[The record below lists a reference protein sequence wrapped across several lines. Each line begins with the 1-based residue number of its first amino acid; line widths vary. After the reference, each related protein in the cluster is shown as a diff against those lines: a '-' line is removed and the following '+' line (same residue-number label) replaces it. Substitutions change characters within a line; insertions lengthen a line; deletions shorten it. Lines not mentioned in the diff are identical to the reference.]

1 MSGASKIL
9 TVSYGTFSCT
19 LEGFDDPFGTMKA
32 IAEYFRDLAADDRY
46 FGAEP
51 PVPDAAMLHRLA
63 ESAINRRVQAQVQ
76 HNGVVL
82 RTGDA
87 IAAETAPD
95 TIAPEISTQ
104 INPAAPQSPILPAPS
119 LRDINSAA
127 RESQEASARLQNLR
141 AEIAHGAALGAA
153 QASPLAALDAA
164 MPSDGYIE
172 DQLADETVVNYAEL
186 AAKFAISP
194 DTPAPNPP
202 AAQAAPL
209 LDAAPIG
216 ARVHRPNPNARVQ
229 VIRGGQTA
237 SPPQAQPSQNQ
248 PLQAQPQTDQ
258 PLTAPRARIIRIRRV
273 VTGIDSAAPDA
284 DLDMAL
290 NGAVNGADALPTPNA
305 APPRAKIRPLEE
317 TLEALLSRTN
327 ATMAD
332 SDVQRRQ
339 AAMAHLKAAAAATQA
354 DSTLASGRS
363 AGAAMQ
369 EFRADLTTMTPQPA
383 PKTPLVLVSELR
395 VPKDSSAAKS
405 NHAQSS
411 PKLVENIFRSDDDTE
426 EDTTASPSN
435 IFTGV
440 ETFEDFVDRLGA
452 TEQIEIME
460 AAGVYMAHIEK
471 QPLFRRRQ
479 LMRLMSNLPDAL
491 PLTREASL
499 AIFKDLMRLGRFT
512 EAEPGLFS
520 VTDRSPLLAEALRE
534 AI

>member
-1 MSGASKIL
+1 M
-9 TVSYGTFSCT
+9 
-19 LEGFDDPFGTMKA
+19 
-32 IAEYFRDLAADDRY
+32 
-46 FGAEP
+46 
-51 PVPDAAMLHRLA
+51 
-63 ESAINRRVQAQVQ
+63 
-76 HNGVVL
+76 
-82 RTGDA
+82 
-87 IAAETAPD
+87 
-95 TIAPEISTQ
+95 
-104 INPAAPQSPILPAPS
+104 
-119 LRDINSAA
+119 
-127 RESQEASARLQNLR
+127 
-141 AEIAHGAALGAA
+141 
-153 QASPLAALDAA
+153 
-164 MPSDGYIE
+164 
-172 DQLADETVVNYAEL
+172 VNYAEL

-194 DTPAPNPP
+194 DTPAPNLA

-237 SPPQAQPSQNQ
+237 SSPLAKSSQAQP
-248 PLQAQPQTDQ
+248 PQAQPQTDQ

-290 NGAVNGADALPTPNA
+290 NGAANGADALPAPNA

-327 ATMAD
+327 ATLAD

-405 NHAQSS
+405 SHAKPS

>member
-76 HNGVVL
+76 DNGVVL

-87 IAAETAPD
+87 IAPETAAPKA
-95 TIAPEISTQ
+95 TAAANELAPETAAQ
-104 INPAAPQSPILPAPS
+104 INPAPPQSPVLPAPS
-119 LRDINSAA
+119 LRDVNSAA

-141 AEIAHGAALGAA
+141 AEIAQAAAQTPPHAA
-153 QASPLAALDAA
+153 QAAAQ
-164 MPSDGYIE
+164 PSDGYIE

-194 DTPAPNPP
+194 DTAAPNAAAEKP
-202 AAQAAPL
+202 AQTAQTAQTVPL
-209 LDAAPIG
+209 G

-229 VIRGGQTA
+229 VIRGGQNPSA
-237 SPPQAQPSQNQ
+237 SATPPQ
-248 PLQAQPQTDQ
+248 QAQALPDQ
-258 PLTAPRARIIRIRRV
+258 PLTPPRARIIRIRRV
-273 VTGIDSAAPDA
+273 VTGIDSAAPPD
-284 DLDMAL
+284 DLDLAL
-290 NGAVNGADALPTPNA
+290 NGADTLPPPNA
-305 APPRAKIRPLEE
+305 APPRAKILPLEE
-317 TLEALLSRTN
+317 TLDALLSRTN

-354 DSTLASGRS
+354 DSSLASHHS

-383 PKTPLVLVSELR
+383 AKTPLVLVSELR
-395 VPKDSSAAKS
+395 VPKDSGTVK
-405 NHAQSS
+405 SS
-411 PKLVENIFRSDDDTE
+411 PKLVENIFRSDDDTD
-426 EDTTASPSN
+426 EDDTAPPSN

-440 ETFEDFVDRLGA
+440 ETFEDFVDRMGA

-460 AAGVYMAHIEK
+460 AAGVYLAHVEN

-491 PLTREASL
+491 PITREVSL
-499 AIFKDLMRLGRFT
+499 ALFKDLMRLGRFA

-520 VTDRSPLLAEALRE
+520 VTERSPLLAEALRE